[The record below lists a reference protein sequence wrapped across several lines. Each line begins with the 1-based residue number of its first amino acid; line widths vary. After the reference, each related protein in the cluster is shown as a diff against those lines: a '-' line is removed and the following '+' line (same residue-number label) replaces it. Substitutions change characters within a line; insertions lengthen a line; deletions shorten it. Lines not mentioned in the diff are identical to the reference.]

1 MKMSKLQFKS
11 MLKECLSELINE
23 GAFDSKIEKITEGKL
38 TSFGVGRNL
47 SNKPSPSSSS
57 FGNLQEQPVNNN
69 LTQTVQ
75 GIVQGIS
82 VPGMSREMLAEIFMD
97 TATGTLQKQL
107 RKDKGLQEAR
117 GMGSTE
123 GLLVGEE
130 ISPEEEQEDDNQL
143 ALLSGGGV
151 SRWAKNAM
159 IRKK

>member
-38 TSFGVGRNL
+38 TSFGVGRN
-47 SNKPSPSSSS
+47 STKPSSSSS

-82 VPGMSREMLAEIFMD
+82 VPGMSKEMLAEIFMD